1 MNQMAN
7 DIVGKMEE
15 LNVDK
20 VCLALGFELIAKL
33 QVANAETE
41 HLIDNLDCG
50 DCELKRQVD

>member
-1 MNQMAN
+1 MAN